1 MKSLITILCL
11 SLLSYVSAFADSGTG
26 PLLVQPPAGW
36 SVELKGDKAPVY
48 VVKGPQNEP
57 LMLMFSRW
65 PLPVKQEEISNR
77 VDTKAAKFLEE
88 GQKHSVKFD
97 QNSYTKG
104 EIKGDLISGEFA
116 MFKIFGG
123 QDQVLFMF
131 TDGTNVWNGQYTGS
145 ADRWNDALETLKAIK
160 KSNP

>member
-1 MKSLITILCL
+1 
-11 SLLSYVSAFADSGTG
+11 
-26 PLLVQPPAGW
+26 
-36 SVELKGDKAPVY
+36 VY